1 MFLKYISTKR
11 KGVYSMLQKAM
22 KYLKWGQTALRF
34 VPKTKNAYGVLK
46 RFLPKK
52 KKKQKKNKKRILKN
66 VFHNIKKS
74 IIVIKEYCIYINKI
88 FLILKER

>member
-1 MFLKYISTKR
+1 MIKR
-11 KGVYSMLQKAM
+11 KGVCSMLQKAM

-34 VPKTKNAYGVLK
+34 APKTKNAYGVLK

-52 KKKQKKNKKRILKN
+52 KKKTKQIKNKKRICKN
-66 VFHNIKKS
+66 VFHNIMKS

>member
-1 MFLKYISTKR
+1 
-11 KGVYSMLQKAM
+11 M

-52 KKKQKKNKKRILKN
+52 KKKQKKNKKRIYLLK
-66 VFHNIKKS
+66 
-74 IIVIKEYCIYINKI
+74 IYYTFGDNKTEQAARAYR
-88 FLILKER
+88 ERLLNDNMP

>member
-52 KKKQKKNKKRILKN
+52 KKKQKKNKKRISQY
-66 VFHNIKKS
+66 KK
-74 IIVIKEYCIYINKI
+74 IYYCDKRVLYLYK
-88 FLILKER
+88 

>member
-34 VPKTKNAYGVLK
+34 VPKTKNAYGVL
-46 RFLPKK
+46 RDS
-52 KKKQKKNKKRILKN
+52 NE
-66 VFHNIKKS
+66 NI
-74 IIVIKEYCIYINKI
+74 
-88 FLILKER
+88 

>member
-1 MFLKYISTKR
+1 
-11 KGVYSMLQKAM
+11 MLQKAM

-34 VPKTKNAYGVLK
+34 VHKTKNAYVVLK

>member
-1 MFLKYISTKR
+1 
-11 KGVYSMLQKAM
+11 M

-46 RFLPKK
+46 RFLTKK

-74 IIVIKEYCIYINKI
+74 II
-88 FLILKER
+88 L